1 MLNKLNVE
9 IIGASHADRITL
21 KVQGL
26 PKGKKI
32 DLEELQQFVNRRRA
46 KTSAYSTKRIEQ
58 DLIHIASG
66 MDGNVLNGDTFEA
79 YVLNT
84 NTKSQ
89 DYDNLKFT
97 PRPSHADYVAYVKW
111 NGMQD
116 MRGGGKF
123 SGRMTVAL
131 CILGGIAKQ
140 LLKEYGIDV
149 EAYVSSIGSISTG
162 SYKEAL
168 PTLSDIQKLD
178 SSFRV
183 LKNEDKVNAL
193 IEDVASKADSIG
205 GTIEC
210 IVYNPPVGL
219 SDTLLD
225 SMEGKIAQSLFAI
238 PAIKGVE
245 FGAGFDIAQM
255 RGSQANDEFYYDNDK
270 KVKTYTNNNGGI
282 NGGITNGMPIL
293 MRVAVKP
300 TPSIG
305 IEQRTINLQTK
316 ENVTL
321 QIKGRHD
328 ACIVPRA
335 VAPVEAAV
343 AISMLDSIL
352 EANND

>member
-1 MLNKLNVE
+1 
-9 IIGASHADRITL
+9 
-21 KVQGL
+21 
-26 PKGKKI
+26 
-32 DLEELQQFVNRRRA
+32 
-46 KTSAYSTKRIEQ
+46 
-58 DLIHIASG
+58 
-66 MDGNVLNGDTFEA
+66 
-79 YVLNT
+79 
-84 NTKSQ
+84 
-89 DYDNLKFT
+89 
-97 PRPSHADYVAYVKW
+97 
-111 NGMQD
+111 